1 MLARSSPTTCWPSPC
16 VVLSPLWLHVAAIT
30 PLYLHCISLS
40 QVVTTEILTA
50 SQGPQHNMLF
60 WSTALT
66 ELLQVRGR
74 HQTQSVCLIYCII
87 YILNIILVISVGPI
101 LASSVG
107 QTRDHLMESLPA
119 LEAPVLSLPPPWRPG
134 QARLS
139 PQARPELFLNW
150 FMSLTLTLICRLWSG
165 CSQAYTRGSSCHTRR
180 FTLIFHLFRP
190 LKIFEEPKNTSAHIC
205 KKYFPCWPMDGGL

>member
-1 MLARSSPTTCWPSPC
+1 MLALSSTSKWCKEERASPVPARADSVGLGRYFLLNHVGLSYLIYGLMLARSSPTTCWPSPC

-74 HQTQSVCLIYCII
+74 HQTQSVFDILYYL
-87 YILNIILVISVGPI
+87 YIKYHSCYLCRPNPCQLSWPNKRPFDGVTAG
-101 LASSVG
+101 AGGSS
-107 QTRDHLMESLPA
+107 P
-119 LEAPVLSLPPPWRPG
+119 LPPPAMETWPG
-134 QARLS
+134 
-139 PQARPELFLNW
+139 
-150 FMSLTLTLICRLWSG
+150 
-165 CSQAYTRGSSCHTRR
+165 
-180 FTLIFHLFRP
+180 
-190 LKIFEEPKNTSAHIC
+190 
-205 KKYFPCWPMDGGL
+205 